1 MRLSVPGGGPK
12 GAVRPQ
18 GKGNVM
24 IDLFGLQIPTV
35 VFVIVVVVA
44 LLLIIGIPMYQ
55 GYKKEM
61 AKPEKKPGKSG
72 KSGSK
77 KR

>member
-1 MRLSVPGGGPK
+1 
-12 GAVRPQ
+12 
-18 GKGNVM
+18 M

-35 VFVIVVVVA
+35 AFVIAIIVILA
-44 LLLIIGIPMYQ
+44 LVIGIPIYQ

-61 AKPEKKPGKSG
+61 AKTSK

-77 KR
+77 KSGSSKKK

>member
-1 MRLSVPGGGPK
+1 
-12 GAVRPQ
+12 
-18 GKGNVM
+18 M

-35 VFVIVVVVA
+35 AFVIVVVVA
-44 LLLIIGIPMYQ
+44 LVLIIGIPIYQ

-61 AKPEKKPGKSG
+61 AKTSK

-77 KR
+77 KGTSSKKK

>member
-1 MRLSVPGGGPK
+1 
-12 GAVRPQ
+12 
-18 GKGNVM
+18 M

-35 VFVIVVVVA
+35 AFVIAIIVILA
-44 LLLIIGIPMYQ
+44 LVIAIPIYK

-61 AKPEKKPGKSG
+61 ESPAK

-77 KR
+77 KSGSSKKK